1 MKRYVEGIGYIQVVP
16 VNLAELPRTAVYFGC
31 DDELAYYVEGC
42 SDTVYAVEL

>member
-1 MKRYVEGIGYIQVVP
+1 MKRYVDRIGYIQVVP
-16 VNLAELPRTAVYFGC
+16 TNLTELPYTAVYFGC

>member
-1 MKRYVEGIGYIQVVP
+1 MKRYVEGIGYVQVVLT
-16 VNLAELPRTAVYFGC
+16 NLMELPFTAVYFGC